1 MENLLNQLINIPEM
15 QRVAQEVEN
24 LTPELAES
32 VKEFYNQLSALSA
45 EARAKIISDVG
56 KVNSGALIEDMK
68 KQDEEIQKRIKESR
82 NKYLH
87 LRGFELT
94 KGYVY
99 GPDGHQAT
107 IVSSDA
113 PQALKNAFSILQV
126 HAESVFYDI
135 EKKAEEIGGEAGD

>member
-1 MENLLNQLINIPEM
+1 MENLLNQLIDIPEM

-32 VKEFYNQLSALSA
+32 VKEFYNQLSALSS

-94 KGYVY
+94 KGYIY
-99 GPDGHQAT
+99 GPNGHQAVT
-107 IVSSDA
+107 TANA
-113 PQALKNAFSILQV
+113 PQALENAFKVLQV
-126 HAESVFYDI
+126 RAESVFYDI